1 MEGQPP
7 EPSAEALAPA
17 ETTPLGEV
25 NAPIDR
31 FAELRRVPRL
41 AFAALGTVRDAA
53 GRPLARSVACQLV
66 LAVLVGVQVYILKEL
81 ISGLIELSGE
91 ADAATGDVTL
101 AFVALVLV
109 GAFMGVLNA
118 VLMLQ
123 ERLVSELV
131 GRHVMDRI
139 IDVSTKVPL
148 SLLEDPEYYDHLQ
161 RATTAGTFRPLQ
173 MVSSLMALLLG
184 LLTSVGIMVA
194 LFTLQP
200 VLVPLVVIAAVPVL
214 ASTLFNSRQSYTF
227 EYQMTSHARERL
239 HLMELFTERE
249 AAKELRVFS
258 AIGYLRRRYDRLSDE
273 RIVRVREFIRGR
285 FTVALVGTLGT
296 SAGTAIALGALIALL
311 VNDRID
317 AATATAAAAAMVVL
331 GGRLS
336 AVSGALGTLL
346 ESSLYMTDLQ
356 RFLAQGEQQAERA
369 GGEAEPGPFQ
379 EMRFENVSF
388 SYPGTER
395 EVLHDVS
402 LDVRR
407 GEVVALV
414 GENGSGKTTLVKL
427 LCRLYEHGRGQITWN
442 GRDVSELQ
450 PGLLRAGMTV
460 LFQDFVRYHLTVEEN
475 IGLGRADVPLDREW
489 IEESARTC
497 RCRRARVSHAARH
510 ADTAR
515 PAVRRRHGGVRR
527 SVAAACV
534 GAGLLSRR

>member
-1 MEGQPP
+1 
-7 EPSAEALAPA
+7 
-17 ETTPLGEV
+17 
-25 NAPIDR
+25 
-31 FAELRRVPRL
+31 
-41 AFAALGTVRDAA
+41 
-53 GRPLARSVACQLV
+53 
-66 LAVLVGVQVYILKEL
+66 
-81 ISGLIELSGE
+81 
-91 ADAATGDVTL
+91 
-101 AFVALVLV
+101 
-109 GAFMGVLNA
+109 MGVLNA

-123 ERLVSELV
+123 ERVVSELV

-184 LLTSVGIMVA
+184 LLTSVGVMVA

-200 VLVPLVVIAAVPVL
+200 VLVPLVVVAAVPVL

-336 AVSGALGTLL
+336 AVTGALGTLL

-407 GEVVALV
+407 GEVVGAGGRERFWQDHARQVALPPLRAWQGADHV
-414 GENGSGKTTLVKL
+414 ERPRCLRAATWLVARRIDRAL
-427 LCRLYEHGRGQITWN
+427 PGFRPLPPDGRGEHRSRSRRCAA
-442 GRDVSELQ
+442 GPRVDRGV
-450 PGLLRAGMTV
+450 RA
-460 LFQDFVRYHLTVEEN
+460 
-475 IGLGRADVPLDREW
+475 P
-489 IEESARTC
+489 C
-497 RCRRARVSHAARH
+497 RCRRARVSHARAACRHGSAGSSRAARRYPGGQWQRL
-510 ADTAR
+510 ALARALYRGGDFLILDEPTRRPR
-515 PAVRRRHGGVRR
+515 PAGRASPVR
-527 SVAAACV
+527 ACA
-534 GAGLLSRR
+534 GAGRRQDGAADLAPLQQLCGWPIGSTCSRTGA